1 MATHSEILAGEI
13 PWTEEPGRLQ
23 SIGSQRVGHN
33 LATEHTR
40 IISDNIKCS
49 LRNGELEEW
58 VAERSL
64 SQGGHRWA
72 EGPGLALA
80 PRPASLGC
88 CEGDGLVGAATLCRL
103 GVLVG
108 LSYCCC

>member
-1 MATHSEILAGEI
+1 MATHSKILAGEI

-33 LATEHTR
+33 LATEHTH

-58 VAERSL
+58 VAERRQNFPEEVAFIL
-64 SQGGHRWA
+64 RP
-72 EGPGLALA
+72 EG
-80 PRPASLGC
+80 
-88 CEGDGLVGAATLCRL
+88 
-103 GVLVG
+103 
-108 LSYCCC
+108 